1 MNRNNNLNDSVIL
14 ENECSICLKKYNNDK
29 VYLNCNHSFHR
40 ECINNWKERNDT
52 CPICRKR
59 IIKINEA
66 FNIKKFI
73 FISIASIFLIVIAIF
88 LMKLLLKIITIFL
101 IPLASKILEVPKN
114 FLINFLQNLYDIIIL
129 IIIIIYKICKKI
141 VLWLFSFVVE
151 ILKEFVSALNGFNS
165 FLKNIKKTLEK
176 ISKQL

>member
-1 MNRNNNLNDSVIL
+1 
-14 ENECSICLKKYNNDK
+14 
-29 VYLNCNHSFHR
+29 
-40 ECINNWKERNDT
+40 
-52 CPICRKR
+52 
-59 IIKINEA
+59 
-66 FNIKKFI
+66 
-73 FISIASIFLIVIAIF
+73 
-88 LMKLLLKIITIFL
+88 MKLLLKIINLFL